1 MPKKPTD
8 RLEGVRF
15 EFNEKEREL
24 LSRYITT
31 EQMKILVP
39 QIMDIITDPKKL
51 YIIGVIYELATGKDL
66 PFVISG
72 IQDAQEAWA
81 EIQRAIKEAAA
92 DVATDIV
99 TDPETA
105 QAVYDPFMGP
115 FGVFNIFLPDF
126 LKYPFGNPQETVENW
141 YNQQT
146 GQGDM
151 TV

>member
-51 YIIGVIYELATGKDL
+51 YILGVIYELATNREL
-66 PFVISG
+66 PFIISG
-72 IQDAQEAWA
+72 IEDAQQAWA
-81 EIQRAIKEAAA
+81 EIQRAIKEAATDA
-92 DVATDIV
+92 AVDIV
-99 TDPETA
+99 TDPENI
-105 QAVYDPFMGP
+105 QAVVNPFMGP
-115 FGVFNIFLPDF
+115 FGVFNPFVPDW
-126 LKYPFGNPQETVENW
+126 LKYPFGNPQESVEDW

-146 GQGDM
+146 EQGDM